1 MRRVLTI
8 AGSTASLL
16 FCGLLGGC
24 YEEIEGAPPPRAQAS
39 PAPTAEAEPAST
51 KRSSDL
57 PRSSGS
63 TLGQAK
69 NSAKRT
75 VRRLEQHDKD
85 IEKEIDDQ

>member
-8 AGSTASLL
+8 STASLL

-24 YEEIEGAPPPRAQAS
+24 YEEIEGAPPRAQAE
-39 PAPTAEAEPAST
+39 PAPTAEAKPAST